1 MLRLSRLAKSHG
13 RLTCRKDG
21 YNSELL
27 ENHQPPPPAAA
38 RDFLSL
44 KHRLPLFDTM
54 QVTVYHFL
62 KLLVVAILLR
72 LTSSNVIS
80 RNASFPLSLTPIVS
94 TGNVFMNHPLSRPSV
109 PFEWQVPNSET
120 KLIVV
125 WYYRNMLSQIVYS
138 SLIEALSELYVTAL
152 YDYGDMPVRADSYQ
166 QQRYGVSLDV
176 TRYQTPETPILYYST
191 VMRTFLGVSQIY
203 QLFERPCGLSLIVYE
218 QGQKVAH
225 ASLTPEGSPSA
236 A

>member
-54 QVTVYHFL
+54 QVCVYHFL
-62 KLLVVAILLR
+62 KLLVVAILLP
-72 LTSSNVIS
+72 LTSSSVIS

-94 TGNVFMNHPLSRPSV
+94 TGNVSMNHLPSRPSV
-109 PFEWQVPNSET
+109 PFDWQVPNSET

-125 WYYRNMLSQIVYS
+125 RYYSNMLSKIVYS
-138 SLIEALSELYVTAL
+138 CLVEALSELYVTAL
-152 YDYGDMPVRADSYQ
+152 YDHDDMPVRADSYQ
-166 QQRYGVSLDV
+166 QRHNGVSLDV

-191 VMRTFLGVSQIY
+191 VMRTLLGISQIY
-203 QLFERPCGLSLIVYE
+203 QLFERLCGLQLIVYE
-218 QGQKVAH
+218 QGQKVAY
-225 ASLTPEGSPSA
+225 ATLKPEGPPSA